1 MNLFLLI
8 FFQTTFFLF
17 GFWFGVKAFFK
28 NQNIDFDRAYTASK
42 PFMMLSATLLALF
55 VVGAI
60 TVRFDTILQKMPLIY
75 QKYSILYIWS
85 LMLGFIALVS
95 GFIVALGLKL
105 KRKLSSFLPSIL
117 LLNTLFL
124 IFYFR
129 VNGYIGDLVKE
140 SKRLDG
146 GFLQT
151 TNYTCTSA
159 SIATVATHFGIDI
172 DEKIASKLTRV
183 TKFGADLGQI
193 RYALNQLGI
202 GYETLN
208 GKYKHLK
215 DVKPPAIIFIDH
227 PAIGKDGHA
236 VVYFGFKGGKFEIFD
251 PLKGRKKVSKEEI
264 SKIWNGNGIRCF
276 KQKQ

>member
-1 MNLFLLI
+1 MGY
-8 FFQTTFFLF
+8 LF
-17 GFWFGVKAFFK
+17 GVRAFRE
-28 NQNIDFDRAYTASK
+28 NENIDFDRAYTASK

-159 SIATVATHFGIDI
+159 SIATVAIHFGIDI

-193 RYALNQLGI
+193 RYALNQLRI

-208 GKYKHLK
+208 EKYKHLK

-227 PAIGKDGHA
+227 PAIGKEGHA
-236 VVYFGFKGGKFEIFD
+236 VVFLGLKGKKYKIFD
-251 PLKGRKKVSKEEI
+251 PLIGERLLLAKEIEP
-264 SKIWNGNGIRCF
+264 IWHGNGVSCF
-276 KQKQ
+276 PQTQIKNQK